1 MASNNGV
8 PLLDVPRGN
17 QPLRDEILQAFADV
31 FDSGRFLHGPHVRQ
45 LEDRVAALC
54 GTEHAIG
61 CASGSDALL
70 LSLMALGIEP
80 GDEVIAPSFSFFA
93 TVSAITRLGA
103 VPVFADI
110 VPETFNVCP
119 DSVQRAITPRTKAI
133 IPVHLFGQ
141 PAKMVEIC
149 EIAERS
155 KIKVIEDAAQA
166 IGSNLGG
173 KGVGSLGDVG
183 CFSFY
188 PTKNLGGLG
197 DGGMLVTND
206 QPIADRLRLFAAH
219 GMRPRYEHKVVGIN
233 SRLDTMQAA
242 ALLVKLGRLEEW
254 TEQRRANALRY
265 QALFAQRGLNEQLG
279 IPDEIDGRHVW
290 NQFTIRVPRDA
301 RGALRETLAQQG
313 IGAEIYYPIP
323 IHRQACFHDTP
334 MVIGDLP
341 ETDKAAAEVL
351 SLPIFPEL
359 TEGEQTQVVD
369 AIDDFVN
376 NRRASAA

>member
-8 PLLDVPRGN
+8 PLLDVQRGN

-31 FDSGRFLHGPHVRQ
+31 FDSGRFLHGMPVRE
-45 LEDRVAALC
+45 LEDQVASLC
-54 GTEHAIG
+54 QTKHAIG

-70 LSLMALGIEP
+70 LSLMALDVGP
-80 GDEVIAPSFSFFA
+80 GDEVIAPSFTFFA

-110 VPETFNVCP
+110 EPDTFNICP
-119 DSVQRAITPRTKAI
+119 DSIERAITPKTKAV

-141 PAKMVEIC
+141 PAKMKQIVR
-149 EIAERS
+149 IAEQANVA
-155 KIKVIEDAAQA
+155 IVEDAAQA
-166 IGSNLGG
+166 IGSNLDGE
-173 KGVGSLGDVG
+173 GVGSLGKVG

-206 QPIADRLRLFAAH
+206 EDLADRLRLYAAH
-219 GMRPRYEHKVVGIN
+219 GMRPRYEHKVLGIN

-242 ALLVKLGRLEEW
+242 ALAVKLRHLEEW
-254 TEQRRANALRY
+254 TQQRRANAQRY
-265 QALFAQRGLNEQLG
+265 QALFAERGLDEQIT
-279 IPDEIDGRHVW
+279 IPQEIDGRHVW

-301 RGALRETLAQQG
+301 RGAMRETLAQQG

-323 IHRQACFHDTP
+323 IHRQVCFQNTP
-334 MVIGDLP
+334 MRTGELP
-341 ETDKAAAEVL
+341 ETDRAAAEVL
-351 SLPIFPEL
+351 SLPIFAEL
-359 TEGEQTQVVD
+359 TEAEQTRVID